1 MRRFGLVLTAL
12 LTLALPSF
20 ACSVPVFRYAL
31 ERWQPARYELVVY
44 HRGPLSPADRT
55 IYRQLETAGR
65 TANVR
70 LTDADFDGRVG
81 PDLKAVWEREGKDA
95 PLPRIVLR
103 YPDTKAEVAS
113 VWAGPLTA
121 EATAV
126 FDSLARRAIFE
137 RLTAGHAGVVVLLLS
152 GDGPA
157 DDSARSMLRA
167 ELPRIAARV
176 KLPAPT
182 DEGPQVESEL
192 PLRIEFPVVEVS
204 RTPAEET
211 LVRMLVGSEDGLA
224 EVNGPIAFPVFG
236 RGRALCSLHGKDL
249 TDSTELQR
257 SLEFL
262 VGACSCQVKEL
273 NPGVDLLLSA
283 NWDTIFDAERGP
295 PPRVVAANGL
305 PAAETRAAG
314 AFGAAPAALRSPP
327 PTGYSAGELE
337 AVVSH
342 SGGRSP
348 WLRLGTV
355 AAAALVLLTGFWAFR
370 SRRGPPVS

>member
-12 LTLALPSF
+12 LTIALPSF

-31 ERWQPARYELVVY
+31 ERWQPARYDLVVY
-44 HRGPLSPADRT
+44 HHRPLSPADRAT
-55 IYRQLETAGR
+55 FRQLESAAR

-70 LTDADFDGRVG
+70 LTDADLDGRVG
-81 PDLKAVWEREGKDA
+81 PDLKAVWVREGKDA
-95 PLPRIVLR
+95 ALPRIVLR
-103 YPDTKAEVAS
+103 YPDTKPEVPS
-113 VWAGPLTA
+113 VWTGPLTA
-121 EATAV
+121 EATAL
-126 FDSLARRAIFE
+126 FDSPARRAIFD
-137 RLTAGHAGVVVLLLS
+137 RLTVGYAGVVILLLS
-152 GDGPA
+152 GDATA
-157 DDSARSMLRA
+157 DDAARSMLRA

-204 RTPAEET
+204 RTPAEEA

-224 EVNGPIAFPVFG
+224 AVKGPIAFPVFG

-249 TDSTELQR
+249 TDPTELQR

-262 VGACSCQVKEL
+262 VGACSCLVKEL

-283 NWDTIFDAERGP
+283 NWDTVFDAQRGP
-295 PPRVVAANGL
+295 PPRVVAANEP
-305 PAAETRAAG
+305 PAAETRPAG
-314 AFGAAPAALRSPP
+314 AFSAAPAELRSPP
-327 PTGYSAGELE
+327 PTGYSAGGLGT
-337 AVVSH
+337 AVSN
-342 SGGRSP
+342 SAGRSP

-355 AAAALVLLTGFWAFR
+355 AAAALVLLTGFWALR
-370 SRRGPPVS
+370 SRRGPAAP